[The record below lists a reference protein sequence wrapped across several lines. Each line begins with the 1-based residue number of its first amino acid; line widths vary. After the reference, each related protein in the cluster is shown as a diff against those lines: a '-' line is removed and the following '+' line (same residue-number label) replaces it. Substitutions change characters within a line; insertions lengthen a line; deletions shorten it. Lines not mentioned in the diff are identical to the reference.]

1 MFGYTYSMAK
11 SVWRDEVAALLER
24 CARSLR
30 AQRDRQ
36 AVAEFGMTMAYLMRA
51 KDAGESIA
59 LVLLAQTTNVAHAEQ
74 TQRFSFV
81 PGELEKLTG
90 QRNSQEPPAE
100 SDPVITFE
108 E

>member
-1 MFGYTYSMAK
+1 MAQ
-11 SVWRDEVAALLER
+11 SVWRDEVASLLER

-30 AQRDRQ
+30 SQRDRQ
-36 AVAEFGMTMAYLMRA
+36 AVAEFGMAMAYLMRA
-51 KDAGESIA
+51 KDAGESNA
-59 LVLLAQTTNVAHAEQ
+59 MVLLAQTTNLAHEEQ

-90 QRNSQEPPAE
+90 QRNSQEPP
-100 SDPVITFE
+100 SDTDPEISIE